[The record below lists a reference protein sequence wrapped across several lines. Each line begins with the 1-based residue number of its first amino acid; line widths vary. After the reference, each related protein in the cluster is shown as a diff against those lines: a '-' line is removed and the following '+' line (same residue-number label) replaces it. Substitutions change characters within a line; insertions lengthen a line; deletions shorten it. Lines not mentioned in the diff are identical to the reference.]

1 MRQTMNDKS
10 VLGKTVLENKFV
22 NESKISMDISKMSG
36 VVGLQT
42 QSEEGDV
49 KSQTNDRQDVKSLE
63 SKRT

>member
-10 VLGKTVLENKFV
+10 VLGKTVLDNKFV

-42 QSEEGDV
+42 
-49 KSQTNDRQDVKSLE
+49 
-63 SKRT
+63 

>member
-1 MRQTMNDKS
+1 MYKE
-10 VLGKTVLENKFV
+10 ENKFV

-42 QSEEGDV
+42 QREEGDV